1 MTTSFR
7 KILFIKWH
15 KTHRLTSIKISVSDI
30 YPTFAN
36 VQRINETTKLFWLNN
51 VIGDNFLHLLPP

>member
-15 KTHRLTSIKISVSDI
+15 KTHRLTYIKIRVSDI
-30 YPTFAN
+30 YPTFTG
-36 VQRINETTKLFWLNN
+36 E
-51 VIGDNFLHLLPP
+51 NFTIYFGFHLSQHTIKY

>member
-15 KTHRLTSIKISVSDI
+15 KTHRLTSIKIRYSDI
-30 YPTFAN
+30 YT
-36 VQRINETTKLFWLNN
+36 
-51 VIGDNFLHLLPP
+51 HLQEKILQ

>member
-15 KTHRLTSIKISVSDI
+15 KTHRLTSIKISISDI
-30 YPTFAN
+30 YPTFAG
-36 VQRINETTKLFWLNN
+36 E
-51 VIGDNFLHLLPP
+51 NFTMYLGFHLRQHTIKY

>member
-15 KTHRLTSIKISVSDI
+15 KTHRLTSIKISISDI
-30 YPTFAN
+30 YHTFTGEKFT
-36 VQRINETTKLFWLNN
+36 INLGF
-51 VIGDNFLHLLPP
+51 HL